1 MLEAASE
8 QVPIHDSLAKSLTL
22 LQEGISGYKYNFKN
36 NKYRKL
42 TIKLSK
48 DSRNIMYIDDM
59 RFNNTRMINLDK
71 FMGLIYGDSSDNF

>member
-1 MLEAASE
+1 MK
-8 QVPIHDSLAKSLTL
+8 D
-22 LQEGISGYKYNFKN
+22 GISGYKYNFKN

-48 DSRNIMYIDDM
+48 DGLNIMYIDDM

-71 FMGLIYGDSSDNF
+71 FTGIIYGGLSDNFCKHRRALRR